1 MAGGMFKGQPSTSDG
16 TDPYLLVYH
25 CLNNTGSYAIGISS
39 QASGLFLSR
48 ILPHTHPLSLAFALT
63 HRSRAPLTRT
73 TRHPTPRL
81 LHQIAFASFY
91 SHFYSHHT
99 TPTAATHPMGPWS
112 QPQDRAPV
120 LSVNTSQEAW
130 DQDSVASFNMMPNP
144 EGANAPAD
152 EQWLGWY
159 EGGTGPGSGGTW
171 MRRGEKRE

>member
-16 TDPYLLVYH
+16 ADPYLLVYH

-39 QASGLFLSR
+39 KNGIWSFSLSH
-48 ILPHTHPLSLAFALT
+48 PPTHLT
-63 HRSRAPLTRT
+63 HT
-73 TRHPTPRL
+73 TRYLTPHL
-81 LHQIAFASFY
+81 LHQLAFASFY

-99 TPTAATHPMGPWS
+99 HTPTAATHPMGPWS